1 MALGARVAPPPHDAG
16 PDRQLVTDDRLRWP
30 RVKEIFDEALACA
43 PGGRAAFLRNACGK
57 DAALEADVESLL
69 AAHDG
74 VGSFAEPAA
83 PAWAVGAELGPYR
96 ILEPLDAGGMGE
108 VYRAL
113 DTRLQREVA
122 LKVLPTALADDPD
135 RVARLARE
143 ARLLAALNHPHIAT
157 IHGLE
162 IAGTVHAIVMELIE
176 GPTLADRLAGGP
188 LPLDTALAIA
198 RQIAEALEAAHA
210 KGIIHR
216 DLKPAN
222 IRLTAT
228 GTVKVLDFGLA
239 KAMGPV
245 APAPSG
251 AASRDGAVMGTPAY
265 MSPEQARGEFL
276 DERTDVW
283 AFGCVLFEMLT
294 ARRPFGRA
302 TIAETLAAILE
313 HTPDWSL
320 LPPGVPAAVRRAL
333 RRCLERDPR
342 QRLHHIA
349 DVRIELDDAASD
361 PEGAAPAA
369 PSAGRRRE
377 RALGLLA
384 VALAL
389 ALAAAVGAWLLRAPL
404 PPPDPWVLDI
414 TTPRTSDPWSFA
426 VSPDGRR
433 IVFVAEHEGQPTL
446 WVRALNE
453 TRARALPGTDAAR
466 RPFWS
471 PDSRSIGFFSNS
483 ELRRVEARGGSVQT
497 VTHVIGGTTAAWGPD
512 GTILFSSVAPLAL
525 RRVNAAGGA
534 VGPATTLTVESTGH
548 RHPQFIRGSRQFLFF
563 GAGPDGVRG
572 VYQGSLDS
580 LEATRLVASD
590 SQGVYL
596 APGWLL
602 FVRQGTLLAQ
612 AFDPEERTVRGEP
625 ITVADS
631 VGFDPITGY
640 GAFSA
645 SDAGM
650 MAYRTGQPPTTR
662 LSWFDRSGKVLG
674 TFGADEQAGLM
685 NVRLSPDGSRL
696 VAERSLKNET
706 DLWLLDASHQTRF
719 TRGSNGSLERLPVW
733 SPDGTRIAFESLR
746 AGSVAL
752 SVKPST
758 GGPEDVLV
766 ESPEIKVPCDWSPDG
781 AVPDVLRA

>member
-1 MALGARVAPPPHDAG
+1 M
-16 PDRQLVTDDRLRWP
+16 
-30 RVKEIFDEALACA
+30 
-43 PGGRAAFLRNACGK
+43 
-57 DAALEADVESLL
+57 
-69 AAHDG
+69 
-74 VGSFAEPAA
+74 
-83 PAWAVGAELGPYR
+83 
-96 ILEPLDAGGMGE
+96 
-108 VYRAL
+108 
-113 DTRLQREVA
+113 
-122 LKVLPTALADDPD
+122 
-135 RVARLARE
+135 
-143 ARLLAALNHPHIAT
+143 
-157 IHGLE
+157 
-162 IAGTVHAIVMELIE
+162 
-176 GPTLADRLAGGP
+176 
-188 LPLDTALAIA
+188 
-198 RQIAEALEAAHA
+198 
-210 KGIIHR
+210 
-216 DLKPAN
+216 
-222 IRLTAT
+222 
-228 GTVKVLDFGLA
+228 LDFGLA

-361 PEGAAPAA
+361 PEGAAAAA

-781 AVPDVLRA
+781 GAPLRRNSSWASCCDCG